1 MRKIDLHV
9 FDESDNTDTFKC
21 PDCGGKVLV
30 NTGYCVSCKKKVE
43 PPKGK
48 EKKEEEPEDKEKEK
62 KDPEEK
68 KEPEDKKEKKEKCKK
83 EEEDPDDSE
92 DSYDS
97 EKEPEDKDDEV
108 EEKKKK
114 KSEELMT
121 GFKSGLYS
129 ASINGVQFHGET
141 SADEVFGESVSVESV
156 SPEEFVNTM
165 DNLGENVVITTV
177 MNPLDRRFWGN
188 LEKVGVEESIVH
200 RDNTFIIHR
209 DVELKGTNVVLER
222 GDVIR
227 VL

>member
-21 PDCGGKVLV
+21 PDCGSKVLV

-48 EKKEEEPEDKEKEK
+48 EKKEEEPDDKEKEK

-92 DSYDS
+92 
-97 EKEPEDKDDEV
+97 KEPEDKDDGV

-114 KSEELMT
+114 KSEKLMT

-141 SADEVFGESVSVESV
+141 SADEVFGESVYVEPV

-165 DNLGENVVITTV
+165 DNLDGNVVITTE
-177 MNPLDRRFWGN
+177 MNSFDRRFWGN

>member
-21 PDCGGKVLV
+21 PDCGSKVLV

-48 EKKEEEPEDKEKEK
+48 EKKEEEPDDKEKEK

-92 DSYDS
+92 
-97 EKEPEDKDDEV
+97 KEPEDKDDEV

-114 KSEELMT
+114 KSEKLMT

-141 SADEVFGESVSVESV
+141 SADEVFGESVYVEPV

-165 DNLGENVVITTV
+165 DNLDGNVVITTE
-177 MNPLDRRFWGN
+177 MNSFDRRFWGN